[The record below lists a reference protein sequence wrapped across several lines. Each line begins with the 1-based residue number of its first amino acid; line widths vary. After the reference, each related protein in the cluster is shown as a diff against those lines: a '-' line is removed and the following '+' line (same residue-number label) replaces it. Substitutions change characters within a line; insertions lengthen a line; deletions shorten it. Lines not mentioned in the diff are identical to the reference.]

1 MKSSS
6 MIGFL
11 SLLSI
16 CTFLCSCTNNKVY
29 RIGVSQC
36 SEDDWRAKMNEEIN
50 REIMYYED
58 AEVEI
63 GSAEDNSDKQIADIN
78 YFVEN
83 GFDIIVVAPNEAEKL
98 TPIVKEVYEKG
109 IPVIIFDRNII
120 GDSYTARISVDNEGL
135 GRSAADYAYKILGR
149 GAKALE
155 IYGL

>member
-63 GSAEDNSDKQIADIN
+63 RSAEDNSDKQIADIN
-78 YFVEN
+78 YLLP
-83 GFDIIVVAPNEAEKL
+83 II
-98 TPIVKEVYEKG
+98 IM
-109 IPVIIFDRNII
+109 
-120 GDSYTARISVDNEGL
+120 
-135 GRSAADYAYKILGR
+135 KI
-149 GAKALE
+149 K
-155 IYGL
+155 